1 MTSPPIRIRPSLAR
15 GFTMVELIIVMV
27 LIGILAAI
35 AASRLF
41 DRSGFDADAFADQTR
56 ALLRYAQKTAI
67 ARNTPVFVQL
77 DDNRIGL
84 CYQAPEGNC
93 APAQRIAAPAAGVG
107 GKASATHCQD
117 ERWYCIGLPE
127 GVQVSLSAALAEFSF
142 DALGR
147 PVAAG
152 GSFGGLAMT
161 IASPG
166 ESRTVTVNQE
176 TGYVQ

>member
-1 MTSPPIRIRPSLAR
+1 
-15 GFTMVELIIVMV
+15 MVELIIVMALV
-27 LIGILAAI
+27 GILGAI
-35 AASRLF
+35 ATSRFF
-41 DRSGFDADAFADQTR
+41 DRRGFDADAFADQTR

-67 ARNTPVFVQL
+67 ARNTPVHVQL
-77 DDNRIGL
+77 DDNRIAL
-84 CYQAPEGNC
+84 CYEAPKGNC
-93 APAQRIAAPAAGVG
+93 APDDRLAAPAAGVG
-107 GKASATHCQD
+107 GKASETHCQD

-127 GVQVSLSAALAEFSF
+127 GVQVSLSAPLTEFSF

-147 PVAAG
+147 PVAPG
-152 GSFGGLAMT
+152 GTFDGLAMT